1 MILFLE
7 HYVPADPQR
16 VAELSATFD
25 ANMAL
30 GMFSEIMPMTYGDER
45 LRFGQVFRVAAQKFP
60 GQICV
65 LANADIQ
72 FDYTARLLPGVVRE
86 KTLVT
91 LTRWETDATPRMIGQ
106 YRDERFFSGSQ
117 DVWAFIGGELVG
129 VGDAMPMG
137 YIGCDQAICG
147 EAMQAGYA
155 VVNPALS
162 IKTFHRHA
170 VNAREPGGLSAL
182 GIYAYPELTTM
193 SVTGRLVYHP
203 WPEEQSD
210 ADNNA

>member
-1 MILFLE
+1 MILMVE

-16 VAELSATFD
+16 VAELSATLES
-25 ANMAL
+25 NMAL
-30 GMFSEIMPMTYGDER
+30 GVFDEVLPLSNGEER
-45 LRFGQVFRVAAQKFP
+45 LRYGQVFRIAAEKYP
-60 GQICV
+60 GRMCV

-86 KTLVT
+86 KTLVA

-129 VGDAMPMG
+129 VGDRMALG

-162 IKTFHRHA
+162 IKTFHHHA
-170 VNAREPGGLSAL
+170 VDAREPGGLSAR
-182 GIYAYPELTTM
+182 GIYAYPELTTL
-193 SVTGRLVYHP
+193 SVTGRMVYHA
-203 WPEEQSD
+203 WPMEESD
-210 ADNNA
+210 ANDHA

>member
-1 MILFLE
+1 MVE
-7 HYVPADPQR
+7 HYVPEDPQR
-16 VAELSATFD
+16 IAELSSTLE

-30 GMFSEIMPMTYGDER
+30 GVFDEVLPLSNGQER
-45 LRFGQVFRVAAQKFP
+45 LRYGQAFRVAAEKHP
-60 GQICV
+60 GRLCV

-72 FDYTARLLPGVVRE
+72 FDYTARLLAGVVRE
-86 KTLVT
+86 KTLVA
-91 LTRWETDATPRMIGQ
+91 LTRWETDSSPRMLGQ

-129 VGDAMPMG
+129 VGDRMALG

-162 IKTFHRHA
+162 IKTFHHHA
-170 VNAREPGGLSAL
+170 VDAREPGGLSAM
-182 GIYAYPELTTM
+182 GIYAYPELTTL
-193 SVTGRLVYHP
+193 SVTGRMVYHP
-203 WPEEQSD
+203 WPDEPEVK
-210 ADNNA
+210 NLTR